1 MSETNTFSLPVEID
15 GITRDWLETALSG
28 YAPGVRVRDFE
39 LVDFIRTTCTKIRI
53 RLDLDNNPPDAPIPP
68 TVILKG
74 GFEPH
79 SRKMWPMH
87 QNEAL
92 SYGTLMPQLGLR
104 VPTPYFS
111 GWDEDALQGIV
122 IMEDLVARGVHFCS
136 PLEPHSFEHT
146 EKRVKALAR
155 FHAQTWGSPEIR
167 AGGRWGWLSDMPANW
182 HAYFDPYLEP
192 EVWNHYVTSARA
204 PRPPPNSTTATGCM
218 TRWTAWRPS
227 QRRCPTAPIT
237 GIRISATS
245 MSTWTGSPASSTASP
260 VPRRA

>member
-111 GWDEDALQGIV
+111 GWDEDERTV
-122 IMEDLVARGVHFCS
+122 RVAD
-136 PLEPHSFEHT
+136 PLESHPHFRRHIYWLPVQ
-146 EKRVKALAR
+146 RVINAILLGVL
-155 FHAQTWGSPEIR
+155 TY
-167 AGGRWGWLSDMPANW
+167 DANLLV
-182 HAYFDPYLEP
+182 LEP
-192 EVWNHYVTSARA
+192 PEDAA
-204 PRPPPNSTTATGCM
+204 
-218 TRWTAWRPS
+218 
-227 QRRCPTAPIT
+227 
-237 GIRISATS
+237 
-245 MSTWTGSPASSTASP
+245 
-260 VPRRA
+260 